1 MEITTAA
8 TFGRSIEDGTVFVR
22 TPEGERIVG
31 QYKAGTPHEGLLFF
45 ARKYVDLLVEADVML
60 TRLAENRGIPGPAR
74 ALADRLT
81 ESAASGNL
89 VGDLALLIIRSEELK
104 IAAAARAE
112 VLNAKK
118 KEAQT
123 AAVARRKEIAEQAE
137 KLADSTSWKSTHEF
151 FTKALEE
158 WKNLSR
164 FDRKLEQELWKTFSH
179 ARSSF
184 DKRRRTHFAEAAKVR
199 NAATEI
205 KTRVVAEAEK
215 LKNSSDW
222 IKTSNTFKSLM
233 DEWKKAG
240 RIGRGED
247 EKLWATFKSA
257 QDEFFTRK
265 KSDLEKRNASQLAN
279 LEKKRGLLVEA
290 EAVLP
295 IKDIAAA
302 KKTMRDIHNRW
313 EKIGHVP
320 RDWMQKLEDR
330 LKLVETAIK
339 EADIKEVSRKDPDK
353 QARANSTLSLFT
365 EKINKLEKELTKAQE
380 AGNSAK
386 VSELITAIEGQKLL
400 LSAVEETLTDFAR

>member
-1 MEITTAA
+1 
-8 TFGRSIEDGTVFVR
+8 
-22 TPEGERIVG
+22 
-31 QYKAGTPHEGLLFF
+31 
-45 ARKYVDLLVEADVML
+45 
-60 TRLAENRGIPGPAR
+60 
-74 ALADRLT
+74 
-81 ESAASGNL
+81 
-89 VGDLALLIIRSEELK
+89 
-104 IAAAARAE
+104 
-112 VLNAKK
+112 
-118 KEAQT
+118 
-123 AAVARRKEIAEQAE
+123 
-137 KLADSTSWKSTHEF
+137 
-151 FTKALEE
+151 
-158 WKNLSR
+158 
-164 FDRKLEQELWKTFSH
+164 
-179 ARSSF
+179 
-184 DKRRRTHFAEAAKVR
+184 
-199 NAATEI
+199 
-205 KTRVVAEAEK
+205 
-215 LKNSSDW
+215 
-222 IKTSNTFKSLM
+222 M

-365 EKINKLEKELTKAQE
+365 EKINKLEKELTKAQD
-380 AGNSAK
+380 AGNTAK